1 MEGSHVEWTTL
12 ILGAAV
18 GIVLGMPVAYL
29 IGILS
34 NVHAIRFMQFR
45 DNRKLLKKA
54 KTRQQALL
62 IFDRIKAFKEGKRDR
77 YPFYMTLASSAVCC
91 CTLAATLVLV
101 DVIRQDFSF
110 EIRVVLGLLALMA
123 VLMTIAALA
132 GVSMS
137 TPDKLNGLMITKK
150 SLKPVGAL
158 NN

>member
-54 KTRQQALL
+54 KTRPN
-62 IFDRIKAFKEGKRDR
+62 I
-77 YPFYMTLASSAVCC
+77 
-91 CTLAATLVLV
+91 
-101 DVIRQDFSF
+101 
-110 EIRVVLGLLALMA
+110 
-123 VLMTIAALA
+123 
-132 GVSMS
+132 
-137 TPDKLNGLMITKK
+137 
-150 SLKPVGAL
+150 
-158 NN
+158 